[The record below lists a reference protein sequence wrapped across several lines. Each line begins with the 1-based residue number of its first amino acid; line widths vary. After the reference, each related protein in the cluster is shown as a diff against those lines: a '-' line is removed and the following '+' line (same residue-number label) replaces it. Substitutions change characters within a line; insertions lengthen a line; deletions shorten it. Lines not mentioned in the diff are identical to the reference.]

1 MSSDYKSGAVRR
13 LAHKGL
19 IKPPSFVDG
28 STMYE
33 TMMGSVA
40 YGVSS
45 DASDVDVYGFCIPS
59 KDIIF
64 PHLAGNIAGF
74 STQVQ
79 GFDQF
84 QQHHINEKDHG
95 KVWDLNIYSIIK
107 YFRLV
112 MENNP
117 NMIDSLF
124 TAPNMVLTSTKISNM
139 VRDQRRMFLHKGSWH
154 KFKGYAYSQMHKMK
168 IKEPDPDS
176 KRFEMIQ
183 KFGYDVKFAY
193 HVVRLLDEVE
203 QILVEGD
210 IDLMRNREQLK
221 SIRRGEWKMED
232 IEAHFARKEKDLG
245 TVYLESK
252 MPDKPDEKRIRQLLV
267 DCLEEHFGDL
277 STVVAKTDSSTD
289 ILKQIKELVKNV

>member
-1 MSSDYKSGAVRR
+1 MSSDYKSSTVRR
-13 LAHKGL
+13 LTHKGL

-28 STMYE
+28 SIMYE
-33 TMMGSVA
+33 TLMGSVA

-45 DASDVDVYGFCIPS
+45 DTSDCDVYGFCIPP
-59 KDIIF
+59 KNIVF
-64 PHLAGNIAGF
+64 PHLAGNIPGF

-79 GFDQF
+79 SFDQF
-84 QQHHINEKDHG
+84 QQHHINEKDHD
-95 KVWDLNIYSIIK
+95 KVWDLNIYSIVK
-107 YFRLV
+107 YFRLS
-112 MENNP
+112 MDNNP
-117 NMIDSLF
+117 NVIDSLF

-139 VRDQRRMFLHKGSWH
+139 VRDQRKMFLHKGAWH
-154 KFKGYAYSQMHKMK
+154 RFKGYAYGQMHKMK

-232 IEAHFARKEKDLG
+232 IELYFARKEKDLEK
-245 TVYLESK
+245 VYLESK
-252 MPDKPDEKRIRQLLV
+252 LQNKPDEKRIRQLLI

-277 STVVAKTDSSTD
+277 STAIVKTDSSTD